1 MFFKMSFAPTGPLK
15 TCIYIHEKTK
25 EKERNRGE
33 LSGLILDL
41 YFRCDYH
48 TQSSALSFEKNIFI
62 RNS

>member
-1 MFFKMSFAPTGPLK
+1 MGKK
-15 TCIYIHEKTK
+15 NQEK
-25 EKERNRGE
+25 EKNRGK